1 MIKLR
6 KFEINLFDLILL
18 VEISTKEV
26 QTEGDFLEF
35 ENQ

>member
-26 QTEGDFLEF
+26 RTEGDFLEF